1 MGAHPGGLTDFGP
14 PSPRTHSN
22 CFFIVGFED
31 PCVARCY
38 RLHDRSLGRADM
50 ARVGLTTLLDRQK
63 PAGRL
68 RDACW
73 RLYDLFDCM
82 KHCDEEP
89 KGFEKFIKYSERQC
103 LEAMHD
109 MDAEL
114 HCISKYHTFMEVR
127 CSSFMK
133 EAVKLR
139 RRIGIKFTP
148 DQDTCRYVHLNA
160 LCLENAVLS
169 HCPNA
174 EHIFTRLNFRDYFLN
189 FIVPDDDTLFDD
201 EDLDACQV
209 YDFVQPVFPK
219 NTKQPKDRSL
229 SNLYSPTPSTST
241 VAARFLESSTFIEE
255 ELERL
260 EQHERS
266 EFVTEQELETSTKAS
281 SSSPDHPAK
290 NQDDL
295 TDLKGELEKLDK
307 LEEADA
313 TTKSSKR
320 PRSTTLFPTLTPR
333 IHYTAKDLKARQK
346 NRNRNRGKARDD
358 DGGRGDD
365 HGKAIEGVSDVM
377 KDQKER
383 QEEKEKEKESKEKD
397 EEDDKK
403 KKKKKEDEK
412 PSNETMLA
420 DNSTLP
426 LKPVYGKEV
435 EITEIYTE
443 ATTTKT
449 TTVLV
454 PKNEPQ
460 ATPSPRSTV
469 VTSLSTAQSAPK
481 YGSEVVIPSSTGAD
495 RTSTVTPKPT
505 PVRPY
510 LLPTDAAETVMIG
523 RDSELPEVAPA
534 DVSAVELLPTAKDG
548 ENGAF
553 HTETSTN
560 RQEFG
565 DDQRVEDFTEIP
577 IAKTT
582 RKKLFSSDEDF
593 EITPP
598 NFHYSTYRIGLIP
611 KEHQWWYYTTNWA
624 NSGPT
629 PYPMTTQKPVTRLYT
644 TIETYL
650 KNGVTTR
657 RIVVKKGPRKFKD
670 PMEVEIAGKSD
681 EKLEAVEA
689 TTVKHQPI
697 LDRKSSESPSAA
709 TPLFQNRKIHIK
721 QIRPMNERS
730 SETRAEEGGRSQASI
745 IYDQNRQQEIDGL
758 LDAPDYEY
766 LPEDGKS
773 LDHYPEH
780 PAIIPT
786 VIIAKS
792 RELHEELQAHPKD
805 AGIGRSIDPHK
816 LFKNPPG
823 NSNSGEKEGDSTPTI
838 TGNGGDLI
846 RQPIDTG
853 ATRTLIL
860 VYGILIVCTLLVVLL
875 LLVCCLVRKVRQSS
889 RSSGKGTPP
898 AAPR

>member
-1 MGAHPGGLTDFGP
+1 
-14 PSPRTHSN
+14 
-22 CFFIVGFED
+22 
-31 PCVARCY
+31 
-38 RLHDRSLGRADM
+38 M

-89 KGFEKFIKYSERQC
+89 KGFEKFVKYSERQC
-103 LEAMHD
+103 LEAMH
-109 MDAEL
+109 
-114 HCISKYHTFMEVR
+114 
-127 CSSFMK
+127 
-133 EAVKLR
+133 
-139 RRIGIKFTP
+139 

-266 EFVTEQELETSTKAS
+266 EFVTEKELETSTKAS
-281 SSSPDHPAK
+281 SSSSDHPVK
-290 NQDDL
+290 KQDDL
-295 TDLKGELEKLDK
+295 ADLRGELEKLDK
-307 LEEADA
+307 LEEADV

-320 PRSTTLFPTLTPR
+320 TRSTTLFPTLTPR

-426 LKPVYGKEV
+426 LRPVYGKEV

-454 PKNEPQ
+454 PKNEPK
-460 ATPSPRSTV
+460 ATPSPRSTAPA
-469 VTSLSTAQSAPK
+469 SSSTTQSAPK

-495 RTSTVTPKPT
+495 RKSTDLQPTAVSGEIEDALDHPPTATPDDLDVDFLLSQEAIDGKSFEDFIVERSGGQIAPA
-505 PVRPY
+505 RPY
-510 LLPTDAAETVMIG
+510 LLPTDAAETVTIG
-523 RDSELPEVAPA
+523 RDSELAEVAPA
-534 DVSAVELLPTAKDG
+534 DVSSVELLPTAKDG

-670 PMEVEIAGKSD
+670 PLEVEIAGKSG

-730 SETRAEEGGRSQASI
+730 SEARAEEGRSQASI

-766 LPEDGKS
+766 LPEEGKT

-780 PAIIPT
+780 LAVIPT

-792 RELHEELQAHPKD
+792 RELPEEPQHHPKD

-875 LLVCCLVRKVRQSS
+875 LLVCCLVRKMRQSS